1 MAASL
6 YDSVKEAFQNILFK
20 GGVKEDT
27 IADMEV
33 NGVVSAHQYVMLGA
47 GNMSRAIHNND
58 VGEVVKEVD
67 RLLRVKCGQ
76 TVVIP
81 EDAENLTTLSFLMP
95 KIKDNE
101 SNTLLSTVSLSNA
114 VHFSEQFPPGFSS
127 TEQKQDFSIGRM
139 ISTFNGL
146 RPGVLKPSSRPSN
159 AILNGC
165 LQFALTKAGVK
176 DNQFAITGS
185 LPNFSKLAMKS
196 GETEQSVGGEHSKL
210 VQRTEGGEVEPRSIG
225 AVGKLWND
233 FLRYAQAM
241 MNVKMKDGSVYG
253 QEAGFILLEE
263 CFSLYAS
270 QRATVAAV
278 CGALTAGWRHFTD
291 ELCQSEE
298 DFVSVCRSMKRAG
311 IWVEPETNKRG
322 RDNDDDGAAGRKQ
335 LQTANNKLK
344 QQLDAANRRI
354 VNAGGQNITPTIEPG
369 NGAKMIQSTKPC
381 FDYFAN
387 KKCSRNPCPFRHGG
401 EPPSYNPAKEKKKD

>member
-6 YDSVKEAFQNILFK
+6 YDSVKVAFQTILFK

-33 NGVVSAHQYVMLGA
+33 NGVVSAHQYLMLGA

-58 VGEVVKEVD
+58 VGEVVTEVD

-185 LPNFSKLAMKS
+185 LPNSRRERNKP
-196 GETEQSVGGEHSKL
+196 TT
-210 VQRTEGGEVEPRSIG
+210 RWSIS
-225 AVGKLWND
+225 A
-233 FLRYAQAM
+233 
-241 MNVKMKDGSVYG
+241 
-253 QEAGFILLEE
+253 
-263 CFSLYAS
+263 
-270 QRATVAAV
+270 
-278 CGALTAGWRHFTD
+278 
-291 ELCQSEE
+291 
-298 DFVSVCRSMKRAG
+298 
-311 IWVEPETNKRG
+311 
-322 RDNDDDGAAGRKQ
+322 
-335 LQTANNKLK
+335 
-344 QQLDAANRRI
+344 
-354 VNAGGQNITPTIEPG
+354 
-369 NGAKMIQSTKPC
+369 
-381 FDYFAN
+381 
-387 KKCSRNPCPFRHGG
+387 FRWT
-401 EPPSYNPAKEKKKD
+401 